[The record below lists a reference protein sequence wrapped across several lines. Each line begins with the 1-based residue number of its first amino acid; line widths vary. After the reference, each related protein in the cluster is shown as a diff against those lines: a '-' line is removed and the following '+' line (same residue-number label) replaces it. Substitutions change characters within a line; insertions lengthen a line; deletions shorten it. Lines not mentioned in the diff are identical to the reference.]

1 MRYRLVIEYNGAEFC
16 GWQSQ
21 ADRRAVQDALEE
33 SIKSFCGETVTV
45 FGAGRTDS
53 GVHARGQ
60 VAHIDLETEP
70 QPDHVRDGINFHLR
84 PSPVAVRAA
93 YYARPDFDARF
104 SALARHYRYRIISQR
119 APVVL
124 ARGQAWWVP
133 QPLDVAAMREAAR
146 YLLGKHDFSTF
157 RASQCQA
164 NSPLRTLDVLNVSG
178 GDEGIEIVARARSF
192 LHSQVRSMAGALKLV
207 GQGKWQPEDMK
218 TALEAADRK
227 ACAPVAPAH
236 GLTFMSVDYP
246 DEMLVEPEKMASKN
260 KSQEK

>member
-1 MRYRLVIEYNGAEFC
+1 MRYRLIIEYDGAEFC

-21 ADRRAVQDALEE
+21 ADGRAVQDALQEA
-33 SIKSFCGETVTV
+33 IKSFCGETVTV
-45 FGAGRTDS
+45 YGAGRTDS

-60 VAHIDLETEP
+60 VGHIDLESAP
-70 QPDHVRDGINFHLR
+70 KPDRVRDGINFYLR
-84 PSPVAVRAA
+84 PSPVAVREAFC
-93 YYARPDFDARF
+93 ARADFDARF
-104 SALARHYRYRIISQR
+104 SALSRHYRYRIISQR

-124 ARGQAWWVP
+124 ARDQAWWVP
-133 QPLDVAAMREAAR
+133 QPLDVTAMREAGQ

-164 NSPLRTLDVLNVSG
+164 NSPVRTLDVLDVSG
-178 GDEGIEIVARARSF
+178 GDDGIDIVARARSF

-207 GQGKWQPEDMK
+207 GQGKWQPEDIK
-218 TALEAADRK
+218 AALEAADRR

-246 DEMLVEPEKMASKN
+246 EEMLTEPQET

>member
-1 MRYRLVIEYNGAEFC
+1 MRYRLVIEYDGAAFC

-21 ADRRAVQDALEE
+21 ADGRAVQDALREA
-33 SIKSFCGETVTV
+33 IKLFCGEIVTV
-45 FGAGRTDS
+45 CGAGRTDS

-60 VAHIDLETEP
+60 VAHIDLETAP
-70 QPDHVRDGINFHLR
+70 QPDRVRDGVNFHLR

-93 YYARPDFDARF
+93 YYARADFDARF

-124 ARGQAWWVP
+124 ARDQAWWVP
-133 QPLDVAAMREAAR
+133 QPLDVAAMREASQ

-164 NSPLRTLDVLNVSG
+164 NSPLRTLDVLDVSAS
-178 GDEGIEIVARARSF
+178 DAGIDIVARARSF

-218 TALEAADRK
+218 AALEAADRR

-246 DEMLVEPEKMASKN
+246 DDMLVEPKK
-260 KSQEK
+260 